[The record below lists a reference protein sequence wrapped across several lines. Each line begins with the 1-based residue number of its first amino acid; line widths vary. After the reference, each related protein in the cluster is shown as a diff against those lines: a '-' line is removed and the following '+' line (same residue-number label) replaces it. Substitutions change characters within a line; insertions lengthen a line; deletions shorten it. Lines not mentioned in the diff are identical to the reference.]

1 MRRRTGEAGAR
12 GCLTPTLGLERQI
25 RNPETTTGSEHRSMN
40 AEAGRVT
47 LGIDAG
53 VATITFDRP
62 QARNAMTWT
71 MYQQLSAIAEQL
83 KADPSVR
90 AAVFR
95 GAGGEAFVAGT
106 DIEQFKAFRTG
117 QDGLAYEARIEA
129 CVDLL
134 ESLPMPTV
142 ALIESWAIG
151 GGLAIAGT
159 CDFRIATTGSKV
171 GVPIARTLGNCLSMR
186 NLARLRGAFGHQRVK
201 RMLMLA
207 ELIDTDEALACG
219 FLHQVCEPTEIEQAG
234 RDLVARLIALA
245 PVTQRV
251 SKEALRRLLAKDEVD
266 GDDLIAETYG
276 SSDFKEGV
284 NAFVEKRRPVW
295 TGR

>member
-1 MRRRTGEAGAR
+1 
-12 GCLTPTLGLERQI
+12 
-25 RNPETTTGSEHRSMN
+25 MN
-40 AEAGRVT
+40 DAAGRVT

-117 QDGLAYEARIEA
+117 EDGVAYEQRIEA

-142 ALIESWAIG
+142 ALIEAWAVG

-159 CDFRIATTGSKV
+159 CDFRIATTGSKL

-186 NLARLRGAFGHQRVK
+186 NIARLRGAFGHQRVK

-207 ELIDTDEALACG
+207 EFIDADEALACG
-219 FLHQVCEPTEIEQAG
+219 FLHQVCEPADLERVG
-234 RDLVARLIALA
+234 RELVSRLTMLA

-251 SKEALRRLLAKDEVD
+251 SKEALRRLLAREEVD
-266 GDDLIAETYG
+266 GDDLIVQTYG
-276 SSDFKEGV
+276 SHDFKEGV
-284 NAFVEKRRPVW
+284 NAFVEKRKPVW